1 MEPVYSNLKQFMD
14 TLLGEYTPIT
24 YVYGEDTLI
33 PSGMA
38 GMDWPYIIRA
48 LAFLLVFYCIFRL
61 LGVILCK

>member
-1 MEPVYSNLKQFMD
+1 MEPVYNSLVEFFRI
-14 TLLGEYTPIT
+14 LLGDYTPVS
-24 YVYGEDTLI
+24 YMHGNEVVI

-48 LAFLLVFYCIFRL
+48 VAFLLVFYSIFRL